1 MGNFTNTKIKNTYQ
15 RIIQVHGDEI
25 QDGLGGILTGSLKMS
40 ASLETLGTGSTKFSG
55 PVTMS
60 GAVEV
65 GGALNVTGATTIG
78 SNTTITGSLTVTE
91 DITARSIIT
100 QLTQSTVLYR
110 SGSTK
115 FGDTGDDNHEFTGSV
130 SISGSSKLLGDYTI
144 TGSLNH
150 SGSATTEGTYE
161 IKEGA
166 YGAFF
171 ANPQTFERDLTIPA
185 SYNSRIFGPI
195 TVSAGKTLTVSAN
208 AKLSIIDL

>member
-1 MGNFTNTKIKNTYQ
+1 MATFTNTQIKNTYQ
-15 RIIQVHGDEI
+15 RVLQVHGDEI
-25 QDGLGGILTGSLKMS
+25 QDGVGGILTGSLNIS
-40 ASLETLGTGSTKFSG
+40 ASLNMLGSSSFTTNGDVSLGGTLDVTGNTTLGGTARVAG
-55 PVTMS
+55 
-60 GAVEV
+60 
-65 GGALNVTGATTIG
+65 
-78 SNTTITGSLTVTE
+78 NTTITGSLTVTE

-115 FGDTGDDNHEFTGSV
+115 FGDTGDDRHDFTGSV
-130 SISGSSKLLGDYTI
+130 NISGSSKLIGDYSI
-144 TGSLNH
+144 TGSINH

>member
-1 MGNFTNTKIKNTYQ
+1 MADFTNNQIRNTYQ
-15 RIIQVHGDEI
+15 RVLQVHGDEV
-25 QDGLGGILTGSLKMS
+25 QDGLGGILTGSLNVS
-40 ASLETLGTGSTKFSG
+40 ASLNMLGTSSFTTNGAVTLGDT
-55 PVTMS
+55 
-60 GAVEV
+60 
-65 GGALNVTGATTIG
+65 LDVTGETNLN
-78 SNTTITGSLTVTE
+78 SNTTVTGNLTVTQ
-91 DITARSIIT
+91 DITARSIIS
-100 QLTQSTVLYR
+100 QLTQSTILYR

-115 FGDTGDDNHEFTGSV
+115 FGDTYDDTHEFTGSV
-130 SISGSSKLLGDYTI
+130 QISGSAKLIGNQNL

-150 SGSATTEGTYE
+150 SGSATAEGTYE